1 VWSTT
6 PEDTRLRR
14 KVALKFFAQR
24 GVNDPETQASMMR
37 EAQAA
42 VALDH
47 PNICHVCGIHQE
59 DGETFIAMAD
69 NCDAAAGEN
78 GSHQIPVT
86 NRCGVQSY

>member
-14 KVALKFFAQR
+14 KDALKFFAQR
-24 GVNDPETQASMMR
+24 GVK
-37 EAQAA
+37 QAA